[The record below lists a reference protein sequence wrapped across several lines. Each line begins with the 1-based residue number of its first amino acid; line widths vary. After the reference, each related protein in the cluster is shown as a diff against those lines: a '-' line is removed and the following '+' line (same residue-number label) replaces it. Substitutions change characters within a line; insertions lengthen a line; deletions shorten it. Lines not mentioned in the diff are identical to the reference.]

1 MKTMSKLGFV
11 APFENARYI
20 AGLERNV
27 LVNIPLRA
35 SVNLDIENVHVDATL
50 EPINSNQNHQLLQWT
65 SLPYTTRH
73 DILSMNPANEDS
85 NAKVIHVRPTKWVS
99 HSRWSPQKS
108 LIMISIL
115 NNNIQCIFLKN

>member
-1 MKTMSKLGFV
+1 MKKMSKIGFV

-27 LVNIPLRA
+27 LVNIPLKA
-35 SVNLDIENVHVDATL
+35 SVNLDIQNIHVDATL
-50 EPINSNQNHQLLQWT
+50 KLIDSSQYHQLLQWS

-85 NAKVIHVRPTKWVS
+85 NARVIHVRPTKSVS
-99 HSRWSPQKS
+99 RRFQ
-108 LIMISIL
+108 
-115 NNNIQCIFLKN
+115 F